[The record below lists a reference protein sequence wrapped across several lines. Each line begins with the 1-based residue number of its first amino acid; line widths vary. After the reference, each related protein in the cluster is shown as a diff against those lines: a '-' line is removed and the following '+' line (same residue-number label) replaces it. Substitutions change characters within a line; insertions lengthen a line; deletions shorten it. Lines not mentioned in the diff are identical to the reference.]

1 MPTAYAYLRYS
12 SKAQGGDDKDSI
24 DRQMASIRALT
35 AHYGVDLLPEN
46 IYRDDGISSFDGSN
60 KKTGK
65 LKDLIDLILN
75 QSIKEGD
82 IVFVES
88 IDRLSRQK
96 FRLSKDLVYSI
107 LDKGVIL
114 ITTIDNRIYQKTD
127 DSSKDFEQ
135 DLYLTLIAQ
144 RAHEESKT
152 KSIRRKSAWNKAKQR
167 AEDENK
173 IFNGHNPPYGIIYN
187 KELDR
192 FEIDE
197 EKANEIRFIFKS
209 LQSVGVSNT
218 IKKVNEFS
226 IKKWTNKTIQILI
239 DSKYPIGYYKAQK
252 RDENKKKVFDR
263 FIENYYPQIITFE
276 DYNNA
281 VSSMKNR
288 SHRKHY
294 GNQSVSSLNIFRHSL
309 FCDECRATMFFETNK
324 NQKGMKFSYYHCSRK
339 KETRQGCD
347 AKRLR
352 FEHVLGLLFDA
363 IEKTF
368 EEYELIKDF
377 TDEELKELENAI
389 EQDLEKG
396 KEFSKSILW
405 MKQLAELLS
414 GKNKKDD
421 YNEKLKSL
429 NNMLIKEK
437 MKLENL
443 NKSIDELGG
452 SIPKI
457 ILQKIIETE
466 SNIEKY
472 EIEINTIKNQNTQE
486 ALLNVSS
493 VKDFIEL
500 VKSENGRIEINNFF
514 IKNNISFFAG
524 FSELEDSPFLE
535 IHKDNQMI
543 FWNFKKFDLHNPLK
557 LYGFTKIT
565 DYEK

>member
-35 AHYGVDLLPEN
+35 AQHGVDLLPEN
-46 IYRDDGISSFDGSN
+46 IYRDDGVSSFDGSN

-114 ITTIDNRIYQKTD
+114 ITTIDNRIYQRTE

-239 DSKYPIGYYKAQK
+239 DSKYPVGYYKAQK

-276 DYNNA
+276 EYNNA

-368 EEYELIKDF
+368 EEYELVKDF

-543 FWNFKKFDLHNPLK
+543 FWNFKKFDLHNPIK
-557 LYGFTKIT
+557 KYGFTKIT
-565 DYEK
+565 DYE

>member
-35 AHYGVDLLPEN
+35 AQHGVDLLPEN
-46 IYRDDGISSFDGSN
+46 IYRDDGVSSFDGSN

-75 QSIKEGD
+75 QSINEGD

-114 ITTIDNRIYQKTD
+114 ITTIDNRIYQRTE

-187 KELDR
+187 KEQDK

-197 EKANEIRFIFKS
+197 DKANEIRFIFKS
-209 LQSVGVSNT
+209 LQSTGVSNT

-226 IKKWTNKTIQILI
+226 IKKWTNKTVQILI
-239 DSKYPIGYYKAQK
+239 ESKYPIGYYKAQK

-263 FIENYYPQIITFE
+263 FIENYYPSIITFE

-414 GKNKKDD
+414 GKNKKYD

-443 NKSIDELGG
+443 NKSIDDLGG

-457 ILQKIIETE
+457 ILQKILETE

-486 ALLNVSS
+486 ALLNISS

-500 VKSENGRIEINNFF
+500 VKSEDGRIEINNFF
-514 IKNNISFFAG
+514 IKNNISFFTG

-565 DYEK
+565 DYE

>member
-24 DRQMASIRALT
+24 DRQMASIRALS

-46 IYRDDGISSFDGSN
+46 IYRDDGVSSFDGSN

-75 QSIKEGD
+75 QSINEGD

-114 ITTIDNRIYQKTD
+114 ITTIDNRIYQRTD

-152 KSIRRKSAWNKAKQR
+152 KSIRRKSAWNKAKER
-167 AEDENK
+167 AEKENK
-173 IFNGHNPPYGIIYN
+173 IFNAHNPPYGIIYN
-187 KELDR
+187 KEKDQ

-197 EKANEIRFIFKS
+197 DKANEIRFIFKS
-209 LQSVGVSNT
+209 LQSTGVSNT

-263 FIENYYPQIITFE
+263 FIENYYPSIITFE

-309 FCDECRATMFFETNK
+309 FCDECGATMFFETNK
-324 NQKGMKFSYYHCSRK
+324 NPKGLKFSYYHCSRK

-352 FEHVLGLLFDA
+352 FEHIIGLLFDA

-377 TDEELKELENAI
+377 TNEELKELEIAI
-389 EQDLEKG
+389 EKDLEKG
-396 KEFSKSILW
+396 TEFSKSVLW
-405 MKQLAELLS
+405 MKELAELLS
-414 GKNKKDD
+414 GKNKNNDADD
-421 YNEKLKSL
+421 KIKRL
-429 NNMLIKEK
+429 NNILIKEK
-437 MKLENL
+437 MTLENL
-443 NKSIDELGG
+443 NKSIEDFGG

-457 ILQKIIETE
+457 VLKNMIEVE
-466 SNIEKY
+466 SKIEKY
-472 EIEINTIKNQNTQE
+472 EIELNTLKSQ
-486 ALLNVSS
+486 S
-493 VKDFIEL
+493 VIDA
-500 VKSENGRIEINNFF
+500 V
-514 IKNNISFFAG
+514 
-524 FSELEDSPFLE
+524 
-535 IHKDNQMI
+535 
-543 FWNFKKFDLHNPLK
+543 
-557 LYGFTKIT
+557 
-565 DYEK
+565 

>member
-24 DRQMASIRALT
+24 DRQMASIRALS

-46 IYRDDGISSFDGSN
+46 IYRDDGVSSFDGSN

-75 QSIKEGD
+75 QSINEGD

-114 ITTIDNRIYQKTD
+114 ITTIDNRIYQRTD

-152 KSIRRKSAWNKAKQR
+152 KSIRRKSAWNKAKER
-167 AEDENK
+167 AEKENK
-173 IFNGHNPPYGIIYN
+173 IFNAHNPPYGIIYN
-187 KELDR
+187 KEKDQ

-197 EKANEIRFIFKS
+197 DKANEIRFIFKS
-209 LQSVGVSNT
+209 LQSTGVSNT

-263 FIENYYPQIITFE
+263 FIENYYPSIITFE

-309 FCDECRATMFFETNK
+309 FCDECGATMFFETNK
-324 NQKGMKFSYYHCSRK
+324 NPKGLKFSYYHCSRK

-352 FEHVLGLLFDA
+352 FEHIIGLLFEA

-377 TDEELKELENAI
+377 TNEELKELEIAI
-389 EQDLEKG
+389 EKDLEKG
-396 KEFSKSILW
+396 TEFSKSVLW
-405 MKQLAELLS
+405 MKELAELLS
-414 GKNKKDD
+414 GKNKNNDADD
-421 YNEKLKSL
+421 KIKRL
-429 NNMLIKEK
+429 NNILIKEK
-437 MKLENL
+437 MTLENL
-443 NKSIDELGG
+443 NKSIEDFGG

-457 ILQKIIETE
+457 VLKNMIEVE
-466 SNIEKY
+466 SKIEKY
-472 EIEINTIKNQNTQE
+472 EIELNTLKSQSVSD
-486 ALLNVSS
+486 AVLNISS
-493 VKDFIEL
+493 VQDFIEL
-500 VKSENGRIEINNFF
+500 IKKEEGRIEINNFF
-514 IKNNISFFAG
+514 IKNNISFYAG
-524 FSELEDSPFLE
+524 FSELENSPYLE
-535 IHKDNQMI
+535 IHKDNQRI

-557 LYGFTKIT
+557 LYDFTKIT
-565 DYEK
+565 DYE